1 MESNKDESEKCI
13 KIAVDC
19 IKSGDNEKALRFLH
33 KAQRLYP
40 TPRAEGNI
48 SLPCNVTLYSYFQI
62 LVYIVT

>member
-48 SLPCNVTLYSYFQI
+48 HSYHYFLTLRYI
-62 LVYIVT
+62 LISRF